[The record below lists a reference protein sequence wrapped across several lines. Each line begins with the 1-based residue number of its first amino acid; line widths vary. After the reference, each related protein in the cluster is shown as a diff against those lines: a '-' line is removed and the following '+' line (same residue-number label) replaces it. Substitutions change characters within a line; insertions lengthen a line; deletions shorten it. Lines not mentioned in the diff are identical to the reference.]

1 MGTSVLAGYVLR
13 RKLGEGGM
21 GVVYAATNELGHG
34 VAVKVVHPGAP
45 VEAIARL
52 EAEARLARQ
61 IHHPNVVEII
71 AVDRL
76 PDGRMFVAMEF
87 LQGRS
92 LADHLRTLGPF
103 AADDALPRALQ
114 LCAGV
119 HAAHVKRILH
129 RDLKPD
135 NVFLCERPAGVLK
148 VLDFGIS
155 KSLLD
160 PSNLTRTGGILGTPR
175 YMAPEVWT
183 RGPKAVDLRSDV
195 FALGLILFEMLTGE
209 HPYAARYVRPE
220 ADPTVEIAAMVHVYG
235 EILTHR
241 QPRPTLADYV
251 SGAPA
256 QPARDGLPA
265 RAARP
270 PRPDITPAWIE
281 AIDAAISI
289 EPSFRPATPRA
300 LADILMRGTPYAEA
314 IARVV
319 APSLFEIAAP
329 EDATRPEEAA
339 PALAAPLA
347 RPGAVT
353 ATDGHLD
360 PAGLPTST
368 GVPTPA
374 GIPTSTGVPQARPT
388 TLTASSGQL
397 RAVPTPPSRR
407 RALAIAAGAA
417 LATAA
422 TLAIILTRDAG
433 GHGGQ
438 PAAAP
443 PSAAATPAPAAPT
456 SPAAVPPSISAT
468 VPPLTGAVDL
478 PPHAPPTVDLPPL
491 APSVTQ
497 ADPPVDAGL
506 PDAPATLAQPPIDA
520 GRRRAPPRSTQP
532 SSNDRVD
539 DIDQ

>member
-1 MGTSVLAGYVLR
+1 MTDPLLGTSVLAGYVLR

-21 GVVYAATNELGHG
+21 GVVYAATNEVGHG

-45 VEAIARL
+45 VEAVARL

-61 IHHPNVVEII
+61 IHHPNVVEIV

-92 LADHLRTLGPF
+92 LGDHLQRFGPF

-135 NVFLCERPAGVLK
+135 NVFLCDRPAGLLK

-160 PSNLTRTGGILGTPR
+160 PNNLTRTGGILGTPR

-195 FALGLILFEMLTGE
+195 FAIGLILFEMLTGE
-209 HPYAARYVRPE
+209 HPYAARYVRPD
-220 ADPTVEIAAMVHVYG
+220 ADPTVEIAAMVHAYG
-235 EILTHR
+235 DILTHR
-241 QPRPTLADYV
+241 QPAPTLAEYV
-251 SGAPA
+251 TAAAA
-256 QPARDGLPA
+256 QPGRDGLPA

-270 PRPDITPAWIE
+270 PRPDITPAWVE

-300 LADILMRGTPYAEA
+300 LADMLMRGIPYADA

-329 EDATRPEEAA
+329 EDRTLPEETA
-339 PALAAPLA
+339 PDLGTPPP
-347 RPGAVT
+347 RPGIAT
-353 ATDGHLD
+353 ATDGTL
-360 PAGLPTST
+360 T
-368 GVPTPA
+368 GS
-374 GIPTSTGVPQARPT
+374 GIPQARPT
-388 TLTASSGQL
+388 TLSASSGQL
-397 RAVPTPPSRR
+397 RPIPGAATAPPARRPR

-417 LATAA
+417 ALATAA
-422 TLAIILTRDAG
+422 TLAVILTRDAG
-433 GHGGQ
+433 GGAQPAARPPSAPSTSPAAAGPAEPSPPAGPSQ
-438 PAAAP
+438 PAAAT
-443 PSAAATPAPAAPT
+443 APAPAAGGP
-456 SPAAVPPSISAT
+456 
-468 VPPLTGAVDL
+468 GDL
-478 PPHAPPTVDLPPL
+478 STARTDTP
-491 APSVTQ
+491 
-497 ADPPVDAGL
+497 
-506 PDAPATLAQPPIDA
+506 PDAPAPDAGPARDAAPPPDASLPDARAA
-520 GRRRAPPRSTQP
+520 GRRRAPRRPVVERA
-532 SSNDRVD
+532 DG
-539 DIDQ
+539 IDY